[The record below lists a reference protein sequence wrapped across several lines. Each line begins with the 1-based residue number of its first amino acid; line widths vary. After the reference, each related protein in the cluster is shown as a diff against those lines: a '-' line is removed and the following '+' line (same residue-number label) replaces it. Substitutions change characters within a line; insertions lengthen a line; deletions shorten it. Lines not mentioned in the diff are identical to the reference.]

1 MASDEE
7 GEAPMKYALVVLTIV
22 LIAPILRCQD
32 AKVVALSPQDAVQ
45 AAALDQEQKA
55 LDAKRQAFQ
64 DHVAKT
70 YLVTADRDRAGN
82 CAYSEPGSYTLTGVT
97 SGLLIIGGSG
107 VFVPSASDPK
117 VSPTRYYLRGWG
129 CGAFRYSDDF
139 KYIVPLPD
147 SLRVT
152 GTGCSLGGM
161 YVTN

>member
-1 MASDEE
+1 
-7 GEAPMKYALVVLTIV
+7 MKYALVVLTIV

-70 YLVTADRDRAGN
+70 YLVTADRGQADN
-82 CAYSEPGSYTLTGVT
+82 CVYSEPGSFTLTGGVA
-97 SGLLIIGGSG
+97 GGS
-107 VFVPSASDPK
+107 FTIPSTPPAPDPK
-117 VSPTRYYLRGWG
+117 APLTRYYLRGWG